1 MQSQQG
7 GNSRTII
14 IVAVV
19 VVLLCCCCISAVA
32 LWGCGDLITG
42 AANSCNFGL

>member
-1 MQSQQG
+1 MQAQQG
-7 GNSRTII
+7 NNRTVI

-19 VVLLCCCCISAVA
+19 VVLLCCCCVGAVA

-42 AANSCNFGL
+42 AANSCSFGL

>member
-19 VVLLCCCCISAVA
+19 VVVLCCCCVGAVA
-32 LWGCGDLITG
+32 LWGCGDLLTG
-42 AANSCNFGL
+42 AAASCGFGL